1 MDRTYQDTFERKE
14 MKYLLSD
21 DQYKALLEG
30 LLPVARVDD
39 YGLTHIYNVYFD
51 TPDFSLIR
59 TCLGKPLYRE
69 KLRLR
74 TYGIPEEDSP
84 SFIEIK
90 KKYRGIVYK
99 RRIKA
104 PYEQARSYLEMG
116 TELSDHSQ
124 IRHEIDYFKEIHR
137 GLVPAMAIAYD
148 RIAMQG
154 ILNPSLRLT
163 FDTNLRYSRT
173 ELDLRGGNHGKTL
186 LDPGQ
191 VLLEIKISGAMDRS
205 LSSLLDRYQIY
216 PATYSKYGESC
227 RKEMREHEVRHGF
240 HLPETAEGLVYA

>member
-1 MDRTYQDTFERKE
+1 MGGTYQDTFERKE
-14 MKYLLSD
+14 MKYLLNKE
-21 DQYKALLEG
+21 QYKALQEA
-30 LLPVARVDD
+30 LLPIARGDD
-39 YGLTHIYNVYFD
+39 YGLTSIYNVYFD

-59 TCLGKPLYRE
+59 TCLEKPMYRE

-74 TYGIPEEDSP
+74 TYGIPEDDSP

-104 PYEQARSYLEMG
+104 PYGEARSYLEKG

-137 GLVPAMAIAYD
+137 GLIPAMAIAYD
-148 RIAMQG
+148 RVAMQG

-163 FDTNLRYSRT
+163 FDTNLRYSRA
-173 ELDLRGGNHGKTL
+173 ELDLREGNHGKTL
-186 LDPGQ
+186 LEPGQ
-191 VLLEIKISGAMDRS
+191 VLLEIKIPGAMD
-205 LSSLLDRYQIY
+205 LSMAALLDRYQIY
-216 PATYSKYGESC
+216 PATYSKYGESY

-240 HLPETAEGLVYA
+240 HLPETAEGLAYA

>member
-1 MDRTYQDTFERKE
+1 MGGTYQDTFERKE
-14 MKYLLSD
+14 MKYLLNKE
-21 DQYKALLEG
+21 QYKALQEA
-30 LLPVARVDD
+30 LLPIARGDD
-39 YGLTHIYNVYFD
+39 YGLTSIYNVYFD

-59 TCLGKPLYRE
+59 TCLEKPMYRE

-74 TYGIPEEDSP
+74 TYGIPEDDSP

-104 PYEQARSYLEMG
+104 PYEEALSYLRREG
-116 TELSDHSQ
+116 EIEDHSQ
-124 IRHEIDYFKEIHR
+124 IRHEIDWFLQIHR

-154 ILNPSLRLT
+154 ISNPSLRLT
-163 FDTNLRYSRT
+163 FDTNLRYSRA
-173 ELDLRGGNHGKTL
+173 ELDLREGNHGKTL
-186 LDPGQ
+186 LEPGQ

-216 PATYSKYGESC
+216 PATYSKYGESY

-240 HLPETAEGLVYA
+240 HLPETAEGLAYA